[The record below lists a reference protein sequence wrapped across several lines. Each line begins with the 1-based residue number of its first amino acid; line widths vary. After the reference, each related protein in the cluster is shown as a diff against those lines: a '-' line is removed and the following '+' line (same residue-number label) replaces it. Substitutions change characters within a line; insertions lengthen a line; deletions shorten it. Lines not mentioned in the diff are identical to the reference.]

1 MATQSTMYAIKAT
14 GSGYMKIVFS
24 LKESAAGQWSVCRGS
39 ITLFSQLR
47 LGPAIRLAREVARDE
62 HLRSGRNVCVEM
74 PGPTSAIELANYV
87 HSPAAA

>member
-1 MATQSTMYAIKAT
+1 
-14 GSGYMKIVFS
+14 MKIVFS
-24 LKESAAGQWSVCRGS
+24 LKECAGGQWSVCRGS

-62 HLRSGRNVCVEM
+62 HLRSGRSVSVEL

-87 HSPAAA
+87 RASVAA